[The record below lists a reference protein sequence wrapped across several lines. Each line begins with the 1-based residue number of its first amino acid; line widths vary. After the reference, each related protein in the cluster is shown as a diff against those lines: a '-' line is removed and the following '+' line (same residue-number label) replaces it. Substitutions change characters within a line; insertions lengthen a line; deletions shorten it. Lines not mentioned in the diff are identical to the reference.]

1 MGINLIKMIELLYL
15 GIGLILGLFLAYFMN
30 AAKPTKAVEADKEA
44 DWEDEVS
51 LDSEDEQMTSDISFL
66 TAKEYT
72 DVMNTKNGSLV
83 WSCYAWWLQI
93 SETLVAKVRIL
104 ARNYELMECHWPK
117 EDLSQ
122 SYFATRN

>member
-1 MGINLIKMIELLYL
+1 MGIINLIKMIELLYL

-30 AAKPTKAVEADKEA
+30 AAKPTKSVEADKEA

-72 DVMNTKNGSLV
+72 DVMNTKFPPKDSEIKMVLV
-83 WSCYAWWLQI
+83 
-93 SETLVAKVRIL
+93 VRT
-104 ARNYELMECHWPK
+104 
-117 EDLSQ
+117 DLGMTKGKMG
-122 SYFATRN
+122 A